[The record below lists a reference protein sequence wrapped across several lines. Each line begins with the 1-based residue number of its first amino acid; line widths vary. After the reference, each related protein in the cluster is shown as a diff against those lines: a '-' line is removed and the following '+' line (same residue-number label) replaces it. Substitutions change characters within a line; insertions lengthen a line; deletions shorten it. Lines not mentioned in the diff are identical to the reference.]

1 MKSFKLLDRLFGRQ
15 DEPFVPG
22 AHLSALSSKMEGG
35 QCWIVPEG
43 AVVVPSPPEPKYPEA
58 ERIAASIRE
67 FPEDWGWERKG
78 YDLVHIPSGFRLWVA
93 NEDYGLAEVHPN
105 NGKTD
110 FMKPEQ
116 AIIWPAVADW
126 LGHRKVGFT
135 GRLPKATI
143 TGRSGTYWCFAQEHP
158 WAGVGSSPVEAY
170 RIWKFAISVEARVDI
185 SPGEYLQLRSVKL

>member
-1 MKSFKLLDRLFGRQ
+1 MKSFKLLDRLFGRI

-22 AHLSALSSKMEGG
+22 SHLSALSSKMEAG

-58 ERIAASIRE
+58 ERIAASIQD
-67 FPEDWGWERKG
+67 FPEDWGWSRKG
-78 YDLVHIPSGFRLWVA
+78 FDLIHIPSGFRLWVA

-110 FMKPEQ
+110 FTKPEQ

-158 WAGVGSSPVEAY
+158 WAGVGGSPAEAY